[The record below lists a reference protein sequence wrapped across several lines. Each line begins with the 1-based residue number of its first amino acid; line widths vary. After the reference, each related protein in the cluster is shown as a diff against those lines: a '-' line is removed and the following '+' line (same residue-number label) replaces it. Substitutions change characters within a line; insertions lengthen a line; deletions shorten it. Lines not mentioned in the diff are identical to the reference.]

1 MAFSISELNTVSK
14 KYFEGPAI
22 KQQAYDLSP
31 FYAYLKAKKKIR
43 YSGGTSIQFP
53 IRYRQF
59 NQGGGQAPRQ
69 QVTFQSYDTRTGG
82 DVEWK
87 FYIIPQLMHWDEKA
101 KNAGVGQIVDLLK
114 DKSQEQK
121 EEMADVLATALYAT
135 SQGTYEIEPL
145 STIVDSAAAYAGISV
160 SDATTWKAQEDNA
173 RTTLLIDGQYSLN
186 YYRNLCTFG
195 RFKPTHHFTTR
206 NLASKYESL
215 LTPNVRYEDKMMA
228 NLGFDNVTFH
238 GKPVIGDYYCTEKYW
253 YGLDMEQFELVVHED
268 YDMDYGKGWFSLEQ
282 AGFPYAVGKTLACM
296 LNTICRMRQ
305 TSFKYTLLDYT
316 KG

>member
-1 MAFSISELNTVSK
+1 MALSISELNTVSK
-14 KYFEGPAI
+14 KYFETGI

-53 IRYRQF
+53 IRYRKF
-59 NQGGGQAPRQ
+59 NKGGGQAARQ
-69 QVTFQSYDTRTGG
+69 QVVFQSYPTRTAG
-82 DVEWK
+82 DVAWK
-87 FYIIPQLMHWDEKA
+87 YYIVPTMMHWDEKA

-114 DKSQEQK
+114 DKTQEQK
-121 EEMADVLATALYAT
+121 EEMADQLATDLYAT
-135 SQGTYEIEPL
+135 TQGTYDIDPL
-145 STIVDSAAAYAGISV
+145 STMVDSSTTYAGIAV
-160 SDATTWKAQEDNA
+160 ADAANWASQESTA
-173 RTTLLIDGQYSLN
+173 TTLLIDGQYSLN

-195 RFKPTHHFTTR
+195 RYKPTHHFTTR

-238 GKPVIGDYYCTEKYW
+238 GKPVIGDYYCTDNYW
-253 YGLDMEQFELVVHED
+253 YGLDMEQFELVVHSD

-282 AGFPYAVGKTLACM
+282 AGFPYSVGRTMAFM
-296 LNTICRMRQ
+296 GNPICRMRK
-305 TSFKYTLLDYT
+305 TSFKFTALDYT
-316 KG
+316 KA